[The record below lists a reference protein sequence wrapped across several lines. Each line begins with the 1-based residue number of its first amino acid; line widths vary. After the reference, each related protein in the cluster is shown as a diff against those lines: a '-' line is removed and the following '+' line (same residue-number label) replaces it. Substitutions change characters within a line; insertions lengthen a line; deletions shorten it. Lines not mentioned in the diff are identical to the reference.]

1 MPLRSVDEMRVA
13 GRAVTRRRLFDP
25 GTVPSSFWRKSDVQV
40 ALARRDV
47 AELFRRYLGDFTDC
61 TQTQLALLTE
71 HDRSDVSNWI
81 RGTRHG
87 QVSDINVLT
96 RIAEGLQVP
105 DDARI
110 LMGLAP
116 ADTLVSSIRDERE
129 LARGP
134 ASVAEPTRTRV
145 DGSDATS
152 TRIAICG
159 SRSVGTNP
167 RVIDAAVRSMARL
180 VMVRRLLVN
189 HGPIGVGIEVIT
201 HIADHYQPPG
211 LRGAVAIFGRRNVVF
226 DAEYV
231 VIVGGGGGT
240 QAEADI
246 AASMG
251 KKILPL
257 GASGGSAEALYHQ
270 CLRTPVLSDWM
281 TESTRETLINCAT
294 LDGGA
299 EQRAIERMTDDFVHM
314 IEELVRTDEGDHS

>member
-1 MPLRSVDEMRVA
+1 M
-13 GRAVTRRRLFDP
+13 
-25 GTVPSSFWRKSDVQV
+25 PSSFWRKSDVQV

-47 AELFRRYLGDFTDC
+47 AELFRRYLTDFTEC

-105 DDARI
+105 DEARM

-116 ADTLVSSIRDERE
+116 ADTLVSPIRDERE
-129 LARGP
+129 LARGT
-134 ASVAEPTRTRV
+134 ASAGEPTRTRV
-145 DGSDATS
+145 DGSDTTS

-159 SRSVGTNP
+159 SRSTGTNS
-167 RVIDAAVRSMARL
+167 RVIDATVRSMARL

-189 HGPIGVGIEVIT
+189 HGPVGVGIEVIT

-231 VIVGGGGGT
+231 LIIGGGNGT

-251 KKILPL
+251 KRILPF
-257 GASGGSAEALYHQ
+257 GASGGSAVSIYHQ
-270 CLRTPVLSDWM
+270 CLRVPGLSDWM
-281 TESTRETLINCAT
+281 TESTRETLIGCSA
-294 LDGGA
+294 LDPNA
-299 EQRAIERMTDDFVHM
+299 DQTAIERMTDDFVYL
-314 IEELVRTDEGDHS
+314 IDDLVGTDEGDHS

>member
-1 MPLRSVDEMRVA
+1 MPR
-13 GRAVTRRRLFDP
+13 
-25 GTVPSSFWRKSDVQV
+25 SFWRKSEVQV

-47 AELFRRYLGDFTDC
+47 AELFRRYLTDFSDC

-105 DDARI
+105 DDARM

-129 LARGP
+129 LTKGT
-134 ASVAEPTRTRV
+134 ASVAESNRTRV
-145 DGSDATS
+145 DGSDAAS

-159 SRSVGTNP
+159 SRSTGTES

-231 VIVGGGGGT
+231 VIIGGGSGT

-251 KKILPL
+251 KRILPL
-257 GASGGSAEALYHQ
+257 GASGGSAEAIYHQ
-270 CLRTPVLSDWM
+270 ALHAPALSDWM
-281 TESTRETLINCAT
+281 PMSTRERLHKCSTLHTDAGQT
-294 LDGGA
+294 
-299 EQRAIERMTDDFVHM
+299 AIQRMTDDFVYM
-314 IEELVRTDEGDHS
+314 IDDLVGTDEGDHS

>member
-1 MPLRSVDEMRVA
+1 M
-13 GRAVTRRRLFDP
+13 FDP
-25 GTVPSSFWRKSDVQV
+25 GSVPSSFWRNSDVQV

-47 AELFRRYLGDFTDC
+47 AELFRRYLTDFTDC

-105 DDARI
+105 DDARM

-129 LARGP
+129 LAKGT
-134 ASVAEPTRTRV
+134 ASVAEPARTRV
-145 DGSDATS
+145 DGSDASS

-159 SRSVGTNP
+159 SRSAGTNSP
-167 RVIDAAVRSMARL
+167 VIDAAVRSMARL

-231 VIVGGGGGT
+231 VVIGGGSGT

-251 KKILPL
+251 KRLLPL
-257 GASGGSAEALYHQ
+257 GASGGSAEAIYHQ
-270 CLRTPVLSDWM
+270 SRHTPALSDWM
-281 TESTRETLINCAT
+281 PGSVRETLYGCST
-294 LDGGA
+294 LGSDVGQA
-299 EQRAIERMTDDFVHM
+299 AIRRMTDDFVYM
-314 IEELVRTDEGDHS
+314 IDDLVGTDEGDHS